1 MRFGKDLI
9 CETVRRICQ
18 MKKKG
23 NSRLALLDSLRGITL
38 ISMILYHAC
47 WDAVYILGMDWPW
60 YRSRAG
66 FVWQQSICWT
76 FILLSGFCVP
86 FSKRLLRRGLEVFA
100 AGALVMLVTNLV
112 LPEDRVIFGVLT
124 LIGSCMLLMVPV
136 RKMAENSAQ
145 SLSAGKSASDANAAS
160 KKRAVI
166 SFAVFVALFI
176 LFRDVNQ
183 EVIGTGLLHRIIPLI
198 PLVTVSMPEFLY
210 RDLFTAYLGF
220 PGPGFYSTDYF
231 SLLPW
236 AFLYMCGY
244 ELHLIFRATGDIDA
258 PILRKGFEPLAFLG
272 RNSLLIYLLHQP
284 VLYMFVLLYGL
295 LVH

>member
-1 MRFGKDLI
+1 
-9 CETVRRICQ
+9 
-18 MKKKG
+18 MKK
-23 NSRLALLDSLRGITL
+23 NENNRLALLDSLRGITL

-86 FSKRLLRRGLEVFA
+86 FSKRLLRRGLEVFS

-124 LIGSCMLLMVPV
+124 LIGSCMLMMVPV
-136 RKMAENSAQ
+136 RKAAETSATIP
-145 SLSAGKSASDANAAS
+145 SSGDAVHGPSARDSATDSARDSASGSNVAS

-166 SFAVFVALFI
+166 AFAVFAALFI

-183 EVIGTGLLHRIIPLI
+183 GMIGTGLLHRIIPLI
-198 PLVTVSMPEFLY
+198 PLVTVRVPEFLY
-210 RDLFTAYLGF
+210 RNLFTAYLGF
-220 PGPGFYSTDYF
+220 PAPGFYSTDYF
-231 SLLPW
+231 ALLPW
-236 AFLYMCGY
+236 AFLYLCGY
-244 ELHLIFRATGDIDA
+244 ELHMIFRATGAIDA

-284 VLYMFVLLYGL
+284 VLYAFVLLYSYLGR
-295 LVH
+295 

>member
-1 MRFGKDLI
+1 MGN
-9 CETVRRICQ
+9 
-18 MKKKG
+18 KG
-23 NSRLALLDSLRGITL
+23 NSRFALLDSLRGITL

-86 FSKRLLRRGLEVFA
+86 FSKRLMRRGLEVFA
-100 AGALVMLVTNLV
+100 AGILVMLVTNLV
-112 LPEDRVIFGVLT
+112 LPEDAVMFGVLT
-124 LIGSCMLLMVPV
+124 LIGSCMLMMVPV
-136 RKMAENSAQ
+136 RRMSAALNCVDSPVAVQ
-145 SLSAGKSASDANAAS
+145 PDPKKETDGSSKRRSACLFFASA
-160 KKRAVI
+160 
-166 SFAVFVALFI
+166 ALFV
-176 LFRDVNQ
+176 LFRDVNAGT
-183 EVIGTGLLHRIIPLI
+183 IGTGLLHRILPVIPL
-198 PLVTVSMPEFLY
+198 LTVYVPDFLY

-220 PGPGFYSTDYF
+220 PGPSFYSTDYF

-244 ELHLIFRATGDIDA
+244 ELHMICRSAGLTDA
-258 PILRKGFEPLAFLG
+258 PILRRGVKTLAFLG

-284 VLYMFVLLYGL
+284 VLYAFVLLYGH
-295 LVH
+295 LVR